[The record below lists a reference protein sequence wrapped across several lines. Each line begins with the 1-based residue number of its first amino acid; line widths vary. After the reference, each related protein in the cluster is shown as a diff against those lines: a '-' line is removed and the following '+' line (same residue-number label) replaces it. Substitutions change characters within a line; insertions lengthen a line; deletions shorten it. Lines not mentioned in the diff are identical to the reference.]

1 METVADNVL
10 SFRATPSWYE
20 TDKTATL
27 QAIARMIY
35 MPKPLP
41 KYTILTLPP
50 AAQHEG
56 TPLYVSNGAGNRFI
70 AISNGTAWYY
80 ADGTAV

>member
-1 METVADNVL
+1 MIDENNIVQ
-10 SFRATPSWYE
+10 FRSTPSWYE
-20 TDKTATL
+20 ADKTATL
-27 QAIARMIY
+27 QAINRTIY

-50 AAQHEG
+50 ATDHEG
-56 TPLYVSNGAGNRFI
+56 TPLYVSNGAGNRHLV
-70 AISNGTAWYY
+70 ISNGTAWYY